1 MGFCQA
7 NYDLWG
13 RMSMLFRVTRPGHHG
28 NMAEWTKAES
38 LLNMEGARS
47 AADVHEMWVA
57 AIRGIEVEGQIA
69 CKKKKSNKRIFFD
82 LLTLCCFCWISAGEQ
97 SQENFSFGVFNWHH
111 EQGTWQTLCGINPC
125 LTLVSPQS
133 YTSLTLTKTD
143 IKSGSGKLTAGYVR
157 SHKCLSHYEKNHT
170 LSLCGR
176 VHVTA
181 FRRSR
186 RVQQP

>member
-47 AADVHEMWVA
+47 AADVHEMWVV

-69 CKKKKSNKRIFFD
+69 CKKKKK
-82 LLTLCCFCWISAGEQ
+82 Q
-97 SQENFSFGVFNWHH
+97 
-111 EQGTWQTLCGINPC
+111 
-125 LTLVSPQS
+125 
-133 YTSLTLTKTD
+133 
-143 IKSGSGKLTAGYVR
+143 
-157 SHKCLSHYEKNHT
+157 
-170 LSLCGR
+170 
-176 VHVTA
+176 
-181 FRRSR
+181 
-186 RVQQP
+186 